1 MFFYHGTSVENAE
14 NIKKVG
20 FKGDEKK
27 VIWNCSDYEQT
38 YFYRDE
44 IDDNPHEGFFRAL
57 ESAQI
62 AAAFQGSLNTS
73 LAVVVLEVLDDS
85 PFLGKISPD
94 TSCEHMSNDAVCV
107 DDEDLQ
113 AAILAGEAAIH
124 IEVVPDVYD
133 LGFRLFYIS
142 GLLKNNYFCSGDLP
156 EQVRRGMEKLAKV
169 DTSEIFEN
177 VIMEPISNSDLPAY
191 VLAADEDAA

>member
-62 AAAFQGSLNTS
+62 AAAFQGSLNTAPS
-73 LAVVVLEVLDDS
+73 WERSVR
-85 PFLGKISPD
+85 
-94 TSCEHMSNDAVCV
+94 T
-107 DDEDLQ
+107 
-113 AAILAGEAAIH
+113 
-124 IEVVPDVYD
+124 
-133 LGFRLFYIS
+133 
-142 GLLKNNYFCSGDLP
+142 LP
-156 EQVRRGMEKLAKV
+156 VN
-169 DTSEIFEN
+169 T
-177 VIMEPISNSDLPAY
+177 
-191 VLAADEDAA
+191 